1 MCRLYY
7 TPEDKHGTAK
17 WRFGRCFVPF
27 QTGNFQVPAMS
38 FAGVKPQN
46 GYIPSLPNTY
56 SEGVLGIF
64 GVKIYLLTFG
74 VWKPRVNATHF
85 EGKQT

>member
-1 MCRLYY
+1 
-7 TPEDKHGTAK
+7 
-17 WRFGRCFVPF
+17 
-27 QTGNFQVPAMS
+27 MS
-38 FAGVKPQN
+38 LAGVKPQK

-64 GVKIYLLTFG
+64 GVKIYLLTFD

-85 EGKQT
+85 EGKQI